1 MVKTGTR
8 WRQEENPYKIH
19 DGFVEFFFFKR
30 DRTLH
35 EKTFVVDLC
44 DFEKVKSYRWCMQ
57 IKKYAYN
64 TEVGLLHRFL
74 VSPGEGF
81 NVDHK
86 DGNGF
91 NNRRSNL
98 RTCNQTQN
106 LGNSK
111 IPKTNKTGY
120 KGVYTTEN
128 SQKPRTCPFMSK
140 IQFQK
145 KHIHIG
151 YYMTAE
157 EAARAYD
164 QKAKELFGEFAKTNF

>member
-1 MVKTGTR
+1 MTEE
-8 WRQEENPYKIH
+8 WRKI
-19 DGFVEFFFFKR
+19 
-30 DRTLH
+30 
-35 EKTFVVDLC
+35 
-44 DFEKVKSYRWCMQ
+44 
-57 IKKYAYN
+57 
-64 TEVGLLHRFL
+64 
-74 VSPGEGF
+74 EGF
-81 NVDHK
+81 PDYMVSNEGRVCSMKRNMPVILKAGNNSYGYLKVTLYSKTACSKNVHRVVANAFILNIANKPEVNHK